1 MFRDLADFKA
11 KHKAA
16 GGHFF
21 DKGAMAFFN
30 SRIESSL
37 LKGGYFITSESLN
50 PGSVRLYSV
59 RQVDES
65 DHRNVET
72 LGRFDSRDEARQAV
86 RDRQKNN

>member
-16 GGHFF
+16 DGHFF

-30 SRIESSL
+30 SRIESGL
-37 LKGGYFITSESLN
+37 LKGGFFITSEAYDEDSA
-50 PGSVRLYSV
+50 RFYTV

-65 DHRNVET
+65 DHRDIET
-72 LGRFDSRDEARQAV
+72 LGRFDTRSEAMDEIKELRTA
-86 RDRQKNN
+86 